1 LRQDQKFYRWFG
13 YGAEVMMAEE
23 IMAKTI
29 WAEAMGAEVIT
40 AEEMRAELMVALTV
54 NGFFFNIFAVP
65 FVWLFSCALILSLH
79 IDVPHMLYVS

>member
-1 LRQDQKFYRWFG
+1 MRKAPFASRWFG

-29 WAEAMGAEVIT
+29 WAEAMGAE
-40 AEEMRAELMVALTV
+40 LMVALTV
-54 NGFFFNIFAVP
+54 DGLFFNIFAVP
-65 FVWLFSCALILSLH
+65 FVWLFSCALILSMH